1 MAGGQ
6 WVTAADDEAIVDG
19 NLITATTWMGH
30 PAILRH
36 FITQMGTSII
46 H

>member
-1 MAGGQ
+1 
-6 WVTAADDEAIVDG
+6 IVDG

>member
-1 MAGGQ
+1 
-6 WVTAADDEAIVDG
+6 
-19 NLITATTWMGH
+19 TTWMGH

>member
-1 MAGGQ
+1 
-6 WVTAADDEAIVDG
+6 
-19 NLITATTWMGH
+19 ITATTWMGH